1 MVGAIAIIMAFSIP
15 LAAIL
20 GSYYVK
26 IQKMKLENEGGGQS
40 RDALRDLRTEVGQ
53 LMSENEELKDRVKNL
68 EAIMSDESRKISLDY
83 EKEQIRLDKNDKF
96 EY

>member
-1 MVGAIAIIMAFSIP
+1 MVGAIAIIMTFSIP

-26 IQKMKLENEGGGQS
+26 IQKMKLESEGGGKN

-68 EAIMSDESRKISLDY
+68 ETIMTDDVRKISLDY
-83 EKEQIRLDKNDKF
+83 EKEQIRLDNKDKF